1 MKETWKWLPA
11 LAVLLTALPA
21 YAVDT
26 TQTYRSGILVVAFLG
41 FCALI
46 LVIQLFPALMLLF
59 GWIKGLFRRAGEAEE
74 KKAVKS
80 H

>member
-1 MKETWKWLPA
+1 MKETRKWLPA

-46 LVIQLFPALMLLF
+46 LMIQLFPSLMLLF
-59 GWIKGLFRRAGEAEE
+59 GWIRGLFRRAGEAEE
-74 KKAVKS
+74 KKSVKS